1 MLTHPEPEPK
11 THSWVWY
18 VLIAFAFLVGV
29 AALFD
34 SWVFSSRRQE
44 TREIEQRAA
53 AEKVARDQ
61 RAFELMGG
69 DRFEIL
75 GFYASPGFIRR
86 GETVQLC
93 YGVSNTKSIHIEPLT
108 RNLRPALSRC
118 LAIQPTKTTTY
129 TLTAEDGGGHS
140 KTSTLTVQV
149 R

>member
-1 MLTHPEPEPK
+1 MLTDPEPEPK
-11 THSWVWY
+11 THSWIRH
-18 VLIAFAFLVGV
+18 VLIAFAFLVGA
-29 AALFD
+29 AALVD

-44 TREIEQRAA
+44 NREIERRAA
-53 AEKVARDQ
+53 AEKLARDQ

-69 DRFEIL
+69 NRFEIL

-93 YGVSNTKSIHIEPLT
+93 YGVSNTKSIRIDPLT
-108 RNLRPALSRC
+108 QNVRPALARC

-129 TLTAEDGGGHS
+129 TLTAEDAGGHS
-140 KTSTLTVQV
+140 KTASLTVQV